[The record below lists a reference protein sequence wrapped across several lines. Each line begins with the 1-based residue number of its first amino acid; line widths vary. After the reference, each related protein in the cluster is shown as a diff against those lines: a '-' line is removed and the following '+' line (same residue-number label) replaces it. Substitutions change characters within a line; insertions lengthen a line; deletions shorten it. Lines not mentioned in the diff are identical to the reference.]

1 MTEKPQPLL
10 AAKVVER
17 DIVKPHSWSASIAF
31 VNHLVRE
38 TNVLLSLLGEKGS
51 GKSEF
56 SRVLQANLSPDIRS
70 HLLVAVPSSDDCSV
84 LEQINSL
91 IGTDTN
97 SAMSGLIEH
106 VNEQEVHTLLI
117 VDDAQYLSANFIESL
132 LGALGSFEKTNYLH
146 VCLISDFSLVP
157 ALTAFAQGSFPDKV
171 HSIVLGTLNDEETKA
186 FVQQYARVA
195 PGFELIITDELLTKF
210 QQLTQGR
217 IQAINQEMNDFFSQ
231 PIAPKASFPK
241 RFHQMGIYAGAFF
254 GVIGLAYVVL
264 SQNNQITQAET
275 VTIAVQPLA
284 VPEEKIK
291 TVLSSN
297 IPSYDLAA
305 TREIL
310 ELSRDNVL
318 GKEEGS
324 HNKNNALAVPDKV
337 AVARKIVQHP
347 LKQAKIVKSNHN
359 AALKKPLIK
368 QVAKAH
374 WVKPVNNSNRYTIQ
388 LLASR
393 NKTHLHRFASVHNIA
408 KTTKVYRVTKSGVN
422 WYVLTLGQYTQ
433 KNHAVQAAKRLPN
446 SVAQNKPWIRSLSD
460 LKQTG

>member
-10 AAKVVER
+10 SAKIVER

-56 SRVLQANLSPDIRS
+56 SRVLQTNISSDIRS
-70 HLLVAVPSSDDCSV
+70 HLLVATPLSDDLSI
-84 LEQINSL
+84 LDHINSL
-91 IGTDTN
+91 VGADIN
-97 SAMSGLIEH
+97 SSMSDMIQY
-106 VNEQEVHTLLI
+106 VNKQEEHTLLI
-117 VDDAQYLSANFIESL
+117 VDDAQYLSGNFIESL
-132 LGALGSFEKTNYLH
+132 LGALGSFEKTNYFH

-157 ALTAFAQGSFPDKV
+157 ALTAFAEGSFPDKV
-171 HSIVLGTLNDEETKA
+171 HSIVLGTLNDEETRA
-186 FVQQYARVA
+186 YVQQYARVA
-195 PGFELIITDELLTKF
+195 PGFELLITDELLTKF
-210 QQLTQGR
+210 QQLTKGR

-231 PIAPKASFPK
+231 PIIPKASFPK
-241 RFHQMGIYAGAFF
+241 LFHQVGMSVGAFL

-264 SQNNQITQAET
+264 SQNHQISQAET
-275 VTIAVQPLA
+275 VTIAVQPLL

-297 IPSYDLAA
+297 IPPYDLAA
-305 TREIL
+305 TREVF
-310 ELSRDNVL
+310 ELNRDNLL
-318 GKEEGS
+318 GKEERGY
-324 HNKNNALAVPDKV
+324 HKNSTLAGIDKV
-337 AVARKIVQHP
+337 AVAPKVVHRP
-347 LKQAKIVKSNHN
+347 LKLAKVVN
-359 AALKKPLIK
+359 KPIIK
-368 QVAKAH
+368 PVAKAK

-393 NKTHLHRFASVHNIA
+393 NKTHLHRFASAHKLA

-422 WYVLTLGQYTQ
+422 WFVLTFGQYSQ
-433 KNHAVQAAKRLPN
+433 RNHAMQAAKHLPT
-446 SVAQNKPWIRSLSD
+446 SVAQNKPWVRSLSD